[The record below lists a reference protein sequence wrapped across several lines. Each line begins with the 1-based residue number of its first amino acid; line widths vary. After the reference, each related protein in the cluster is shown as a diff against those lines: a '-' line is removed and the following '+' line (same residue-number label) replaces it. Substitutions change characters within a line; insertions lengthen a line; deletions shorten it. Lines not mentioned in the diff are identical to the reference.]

1 MQKKTA
7 ATIKPHYKFVVVS
20 HPALLD
26 FEREIENRINDG
38 WELSGELIVTP
49 RQFDPKKKRDDTYLH
64 YSQPMI
70 RPYLPEPDADSE
82 PVNE

>member
-1 MQKKTA
+1 MDKNHPAKPIQLTKTL
-7 ATIKPHYKFVVVS
+7 YKFVVVS

-49 RQFDPKKKRDDTYLH
+49 MQYDPKKKRDDMYLH

-70 RPYLPEPDADSE
+70 RPYVPEPAESE
-82 PVNE
+82 A